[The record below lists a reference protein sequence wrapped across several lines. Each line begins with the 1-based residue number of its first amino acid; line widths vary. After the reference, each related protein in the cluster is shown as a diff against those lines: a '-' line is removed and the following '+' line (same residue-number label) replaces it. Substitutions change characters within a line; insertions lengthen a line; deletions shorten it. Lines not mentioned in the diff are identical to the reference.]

1 MRQLPTTVQYVQV
14 SWPILYSKL
23 LYKIG
28 QDFLDTQYDHKK
40 HDEGLRENI
49 HILSREL
56 TGIPNWCL
64 VELPALGSRIKL
76 KTEYLLVFNIQRE

>member
-1 MRQLPTTVQYVQV
+1 M
-14 SWPILYSKL
+14 
-23 LYKIG
+23 G
-28 QDFLDTQYDHKK
+28 QNFLDIQYGHKK
-40 HDEGLRENI
+40 HDEGIRENI

-76 KTEYLLVFNIQRE
+76 KTFEYLLVFIIQRERKN